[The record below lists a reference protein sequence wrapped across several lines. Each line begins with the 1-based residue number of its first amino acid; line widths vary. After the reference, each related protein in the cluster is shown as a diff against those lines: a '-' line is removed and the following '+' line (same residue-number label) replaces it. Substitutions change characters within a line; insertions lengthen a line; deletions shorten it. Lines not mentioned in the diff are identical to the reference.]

1 MDQPGVSAGDPVV
14 LSAAAAVLV
23 ERAARD
29 LEGFGEETVLSGH
42 WPSWG
47 APHVPD
53 GLALCVG
60 CWRLITAWQLGGE
73 RCPGSERREP
83 VAAHTA
89 RTLTGHGEGNGQG
102 SPRAA
107 GSL

>member
-1 MDQPGVSAGDPVV
+1 MDQPSVSAREPAV
-14 LSAAAAVLV
+14 LRAAGALLV

-29 LEGFGEETVLSGH
+29 LEGFAEEMVLPGH

-47 APHVPD
+47 SPHVPD

-60 CWRLITAWQLGGE
+60 CWRLITAWQLGREG
-73 RCPGSERREP
+73 CPGSESRAT
-83 VAAHTA
+83 VASHAA
-89 RTLTGHGEGNGQG
+89 RTVTRQGEGNGQG
-102 SPRAA
+102 SPSAE